1 MNKKQG
7 TLTKRKYL
15 IDKKFQ
21 YSFILRNIIF
31 LLLSFIL
38 VFCIML
44 MWNVA
49 KFRQGFLIQ
58 PPTNGQVEEWAKEN
72 NVEPGSGEY
81 AYQFILQAKTY
92 TFFDITWK
100 PLLVV
105 FLLNAAFL
113 SLANVY
119 YSHKIA
125 GPIYKLNLFFEKLIK
140 NKEVETLTF
149 RKTDRYEYKKLA
161 EKINKALEIIKRQ

>member
-1 MNKKQG
+1 MNREQR
-7 TLTKRKYL
+7 LFTKRKYL

-21 YSFILRNIIF
+21 FSFIFRNFIF
-31 LLLSFIL
+31 LLVSFLL
-38 VFCIML
+38 VFGIML
-44 MWNVA
+44 VWNVA

-58 PPTNGQVEEWAKEN
+58 PPKNEQIEEWAKKN
-72 NVEPGSGEY
+72 NVDPGSGEY

-105 FLLNAAFL
+105 FVLDALFL

-125 GPIYKLNLFFEKLIK
+125 GPIFRLKMYFEGLSRD
-140 NKEVETLTF
+140 KESKPLTF
-149 RKTDRYEYKKLA
+149 RKTDRYEYQQLA
-161 EKINKALEIIKRQ
+161 KTINKALENKNRK